1 MIKKLINK
9 TKNKNFIIMIVIF
22 LLLLQLFNFFLNLN
36 YIKKN
41 NYESRMI
48 NAYGYCEKY
57 SYGFIKKVLNKY
69 KKANFNLL
77 NKKNLPPIKNMFLDD
92 KFDNKSNFV
101 IALNFKK
108 KELEKKFPN
117 LQIILNEEPCYLIK
131 YD

>member
-1 MIKKLINK
+1 
-9 TKNKNFIIMIVIF
+9 
-22 LLLLQLFNFFLNLN
+22 
-36 YIKKN
+36 
-41 NYESRMI
+41 
-48 NAYGYCEKY
+48 
-57 SYGFIKKVLNKY
+57 
-69 KKANFNLL
+69 
-77 NKKNLPPIKNMFLDD
+77 MFLDD